1 MSSLRQRGDSEVW
14 SSPSTPPS
22 HQEASRLCN
31 QLSPSDLALGRN
43 ASATIELFVATAGL
57 IWSLVR
63 MTDNNLEFK
72 NLQHLN
78 QVLQQETTTI
88 TDLVGVALLQSG

>member
-1 MSSLRQRGDSEVW
+1 MSSLRQIGDSEVW

-43 ASATIELFVATAGL
+43 ASATIELFVVTAGL

-63 MTDNNLEFK
+63 MTDNNLEYK
-72 NLQHLN
+72 NLYYLH
-78 QVLQQETTTI
+78 QVLQQESTTI

>member
-1 MSSLRQRGDSEVW
+1 MSSLRQSGDSEVW

-43 ASATIELFVATAGL
+43 ASATIELFVAAAGL
-57 IWSLVR
+57 IWSLAR
-63 MTDNNLEFK
+63 MTDNAPAFLGK
-72 NLQHLN
+72 NYY
-78 QVLQQETTTI
+78 I
-88 TDLVGVALLQSG
+88 

>member
-57 IWSLVR
+57 IWSLAR
-63 MTDNNLEFK
+63 MTDNAPAFLGK
-72 NLQHLN
+72 NYY
-78 QVLQQETTTI
+78 I
-88 TDLVGVALLQSG
+88 

>member
-1 MSSLRQRGDSEVW
+1 MSSLRQRGESEVW

-63 MTDNNLEFK
+63 MTDNNLEYK
-72 NLQHLN
+72 NLQHLH
-78 QVLQQETTTI
+78 QVLQQETT

>member
-1 MSSLRQRGDSEVW
+1 MSSLRQIGDSEVW

-31 QLSPSDLALGRN
+31 QPSPSDLVLGRN

-72 NLQHLN
+72 NSHILIRFFN
-78 QVLQQETTTI
+78 KKP
-88 TDLVGVALLQSG
+88 LLLLTW

>member
-1 MSSLRQRGDSEVW
+1 MSSLRQIGDSEVW

-63 MTDNNLEFK
+63 MTDNNLEYK
-72 NLQHLN
+72 NLYYLH
-78 QVLQQETTTI
+78 QVLQQESTTI

>member
-1 MSSLRQRGDSEVW
+1 MSSLRQIGDSEVW

-31 QLSPSDLALGRN
+31 QPSPSDLVLGRN

-57 IWSLVR
+57 IWSLAR
-63 MTDNNLEFK
+63 MTDNAPAFLGK
-72 NLQHLN
+72 NYY
-78 QVLQQETTTI
+78 I
-88 TDLVGVALLQSG
+88 